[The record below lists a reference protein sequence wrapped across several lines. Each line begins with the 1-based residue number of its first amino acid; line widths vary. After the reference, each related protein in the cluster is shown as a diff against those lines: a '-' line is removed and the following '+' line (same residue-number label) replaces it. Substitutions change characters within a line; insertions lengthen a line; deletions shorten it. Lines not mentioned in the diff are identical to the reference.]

1 MGLSFSCTTTSSTCK
16 TELEG
21 YNVVVVD
28 LINVG
33 FTEVVPIKKDTKHAL
48 LLPICSDLNGPDRYK
63 SDWCFVLVCVTWPRI
78 AFRFSASSIT
88 VILISPSLLQVEVL
102 VAFPKNQK
110 NRFRWSSL
118 CYDPSRFAGH
128 KTSSI
133 YLHSD
138 GPFLL
143 SSYHVDQARNPCE
156 SEIKQ

>member
-1 MGLSFSCTTTSSTCK
+1 MVFLKPRTAYASVLKKCIWVCHFRVQLQVAHAK
-16 TELEG
+16 QNL
-21 YNVVVVD
+21 
-28 LINVG
+28 
-33 FTEVVPIKKDTKHAL
+33 KDTQHAL

-143 SSYHVDQARNPCE
+143 MLALYSALITLTKQ
-156 SEIKQ
+156 EIHAKVK